1 MTKSFLSLQ
10 RQARSQENLYMD
22 SGRPLL
28 DEKRNTWQQGSRI
41 TPPAT
46 MSNYSSFPIRSCV
59 STLDICNDVTSPKM
73 QESRT
78 RGAGVWRTPF
88 SQHPTPTPSV
98 QPIRID
104 IPITRAEAA
113 RSNPPLTTFQ
123 TPSSQTLKM
132 SINGHKESSQNQEDR
147 MYANPISVTKKVPP
161 PSLLSTQ
168 QLNRSSIFKG
178 QIVKPQVSITP
189 TKHVSFQEPPTHHKK
204 VTVPVKKKEQEVCRP
219 WRRATHEE
227 MEKQVKLL
235 EVETLEKE
243 VQELQAKMKHSEE
256 ENNRLHKLSLEWR
269 FQKKLQ
275 EVQQTREDED
285 KDGDLEMMVMI
296 QQMDTK
302 AQVRQ
307 ARGKTST

>member
-28 DEKRNTWQQGSRI
+28 DEKRNMWQQGSRI

-59 STLDICNDVTSPKM
+59 STLDICKDVTSPKM

-78 RGAGVWRTPF
+78 RGAGVWRTPV
-88 SQHPTPTPSV
+88 SQHPTSTPSV

-132 SINGHKESSQNQEDR
+132 SINGHKESSQNQEDH

-168 QLNRSSIFKG
+168 QLKRSSIFKG

-219 WRRATHEE
+219 WRRTTQEE

-256 ENNRLHKLSLEWR
+256 ENNRLHKLSLEWK

-285 KDGDLEMMVMI
+285 KDRDLEMMVMI